1 MFGFWPECCNILS
14 TSDWRNIMAEISS
27 AGINNY
33 VSQQAAQ
40 HTTQQAAQ
48 TAGSDNTQ
56 NTRETGKSPA
66 SQPGVIVQI
75 SKEGRDLA
83 IAARAADNGQSVLIS
98 NKTHKDLQTVI
109 VDAKQRQSEIQEDVK
124 QSDVALADQQNR
136 EIITKDVMA
145 A

>member
-1 MFGFWPECCNILS
+1 
-14 TSDWRNIMAEISS
+14 MAEIIS
-27 AGINNY
+27 AGISKN

-48 TAGSDNTQ
+48 DAGIDEVHK
-56 NTRETGKSPA
+56 TRETGKSPA
-66 SQPGVIVQI
+66 SQRGVIVQI

-83 IAARAADNGQSVLIS
+83 KAALAADNSQTALIS
-98 NKTHKDLQTVI
+98 NRTHKDLQIAI
-109 VDAKQRQSEIQEDVK
+109 VNAKQRQSKLQEDVK

-136 EIITKDVMA
+136 KFIAKDVMA

>member
-1 MFGFWPECCNILS
+1 
-14 TSDWRNIMAEISS
+14 MAEISS

-48 TAGSDNTQ
+48 AAGSEEVQ
-56 NTRETGKSPA
+56 KTRENGKSPA
-66 SQPGVIVQI
+66 SQRGVIVQI

-83 IAARAADNGQSVLIS
+83 KAARTADNSHSASIS
-98 NKTHKDLQTVI
+98 NKTHKDLQTAI
-109 VDAKQRQSEIQEDVK
+109 VNAKQRKSELQEDVRE
-124 QSDVALADQQNR
+124 SDVALAVQQNL
-136 EIITKDVMA
+136 EFIPKDVMA

>member
-1 MFGFWPECCNILS
+1 
-14 TSDWRNIMAEISS
+14 MAEISS

-48 TAGSDNTQ
+48 TTGSDNMQ
-56 NTRETGKSPA
+56 NTREAGKSPA
-66 SQPGVIVQI
+66 SQRGVIVQI
-75 SKEGRDLA
+75 SREGRDLA
-83 IAARAADNGQSVLIS
+83 RAVRAADNGQSALIS
-98 NKTHKDLQTVI
+98 NKTHKDLQTAI
-109 VDAKQRQSEIQEDVK
+109 VNAKQRQSELQEDAK

-136 EIITKDVMA
+136 EFITKDVMA

>member
-1 MFGFWPECCNILS
+1 
-14 TSDWRNIMAEISS
+14 MAEISS

-48 TAGSDNTQ
+48 AAGRDKAQ
-56 NTRETGKSPA
+56 KTRENGKSPT
-66 SQPGVIVQI
+66 SQRGVIVQI

-83 IAARAADNGQSVLIS
+83 KAARAADNSQSAVIS
-98 NKTHKDLQTVI
+98 NRTHMDLQTTI
-109 VDAKQRQSEIQEDVK
+109 FNAKQRQNELQENMK
-124 QSDVALADQQNR
+124 QSNVGLADQQNL
-136 EIITKDVMA
+136 ELNTKDAIA

>member
-1 MFGFWPECCNILS
+1 
-14 TSDWRNIMAEISS
+14 MAEISS

-48 TAGSDNTQ
+48 TVGSGNTQ
-56 NTRETGKSPA
+56 NTRETGKSPE
-66 SQPGVIVQI
+66 SQRGVIVQI
-75 SKEGRDLA
+75 SREGRDLA
-83 IAARAADNGQSVLIS
+83 KAARLADNGQSALIS
-98 NKTHKDLQTVI
+98 NKTHKDLQTAI
-109 VDAKQRQSEIQEDVK
+109 VDAKQRQSELQEDVK

-136 EIITKDVMA
+136 EFITKDVMA